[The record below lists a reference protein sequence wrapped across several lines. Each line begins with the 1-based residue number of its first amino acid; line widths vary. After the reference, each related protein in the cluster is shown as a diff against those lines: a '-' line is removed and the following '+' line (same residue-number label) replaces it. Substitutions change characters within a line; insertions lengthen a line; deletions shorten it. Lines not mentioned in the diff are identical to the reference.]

1 LSVPCKPPGRLDVTA
16 DHPPLL
22 VAEVTQLP
30 QPIQQRGGPERVRI
44 RKLRVDLN
52 RTGSERLKPVIIS
65 CALKLTK
72 IPPEL

>member
-1 LSVPCKPPGRLDVTA
+1 MEELAA
-16 DHPPLL
+16 DHSPLL
-22 VAEVTQLP
+22 VVQVTQLP

-44 RKLRVDLN
+44 RKMRVDLN